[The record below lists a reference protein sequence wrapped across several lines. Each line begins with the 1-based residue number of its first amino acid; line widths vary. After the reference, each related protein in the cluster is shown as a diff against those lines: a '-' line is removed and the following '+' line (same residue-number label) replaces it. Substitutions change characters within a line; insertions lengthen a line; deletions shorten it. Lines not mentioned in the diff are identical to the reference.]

1 MASYVFYDIQDALEK
16 LDTLREIV
24 GAHEEKLSELA
35 DDSKEAKEN
44 QAGIEESVGK
54 VMQKL
59 DEIKTEL
66 ASILPGL
73 GKLHEV
79 VKQHM
84 AEVIAALQVVQK
96 PVEQEKLTMDKF
108 ELAPKFQE
116 MLLRHKTDI
125 LTRQN
130 EMEKSLAYHC
140 RKLDIMFLQKQ
151 NHLEENLVKKIN
163 QLEQQMQQQLN
174 RMEEMNL
181 TKHKEITQRFDTVV
195 GLLQKFSIVNTIG
208 L

>member
-1 MASYVFYDIQDALEK
+1 
-16 LDTLREIV
+16 
-24 GAHEEKLSELA
+24 
-35 DDSKEAKEN
+35 
-44 QAGIEESVGK
+44 
-54 VMQKL
+54 
-59 DEIKTEL
+59 
-66 ASILPGL
+66 
-73 GKLHEV
+73 
-79 VKQHM
+79 M

-116 MLLRHKTDI
+116 MLLHHKTDI

-151 NHLEENLVKKIN
+151 NHFEENLVKKIN
-163 QLEQQMQQQLN
+163 QLEQQMQQRLN

-181 TKHKEITQRFDTVV
+181 TKHKEITQRGSFR
-195 GLLQKFSIVNTIG
+195 SSP
-208 L
+208 